1 VRKAYESS
9 PKIAGLKNVLGTED
23 AQKLQIRGTQ
33 TMRFDDYTD
42 MGGVRDEFLT
52 THWSLIEDVGLNGN
66 QKNRALIGLLIETY
80 WKPVYCYLRRRGY
93 GNEQAKDLTQGFFQE
108 VVLGRKLI
116 EKAEQTKGR
125 FRSFLL
131 VALNR
136 YLIDILD
143 GQAAQKR
150 IPPKKFVSLDR
161 IVSLDLPEPA
171 TELDPEDCFNYAWV
185 TSLLEQLLEEV
196 RNQFYQEGKKVHW
209 CVFHDRV
216 LQPMMENVTTP
227 TMKEICDKYG
237 IEDGIKASNMIITVK
252 RRFQST
258 LERQIRKSVIS
269 DQQVGDELDEI
280 VQFLSEKR
288 AG

>member
-1 VRKAYESS
+1 
-9 PKIAGLKNVLGTED
+9 
-23 AQKLQIRGTQ
+23 
-33 TMRFDDYTD
+33 MRFDDYTD

-52 THWSLIEDVGLNGN
+52 THWSVIENVGLSGDD
-66 QKNRALIGLLIETY
+66 KNRALIGLLIETY

-136 YLIDILD
+136 YVIDMSD
-143 GQAAQKR
+143 EQAAQKR
-150 IPPKKFVSLDR
+150 IPKNKLVSFDR
-161 IVSLDLPEPA
+161 IASLDLPEPVA
-171 TELDPEDCFNYAWV
+171 ELDPEDSFNYAWI
-185 TSLLEQLLEEV
+185 SALLEQVLEEI
-196 RNQFYQEGKKVHW
+196 RTKCCLEDKTLHW
-209 CVFHDRV
+209 NIFNDRV
-216 LQPMMENVTTP
+216 LQPMIENAAAP
-227 TMKEICDKYG
+227 TMKEICDKYD

-252 RRFQST
+252 RRFQAA
-258 LERQIRKSVIS
+258 LKRQLRKSVIS
-269 DQQVGDELDEI
+269 DRQVGDELDEI
-280 VQFLSEKR
+280 VQFLSAKR

>member
-1 VRKAYESS
+1 
-9 PKIAGLKNVLGTED
+9 
-23 AQKLQIRGTQ
+23 
-33 TMRFDDYTD
+33 

-52 THWSLIEDVGLNGN
+52 THWSVIEDVGLSGDE
-66 QKNRALIGLLIETY
+66 KNRALIGLLIETY

-136 YLIDILD
+136 YVIDILD
-143 GQAAQKR
+143 RQAAQKR
-150 IPPKKFVSLDR
+150 IPPKKLISLDW
-161 IVSLDLPEPA
+161 IASLDLPEPA
-171 TELDPEDCFNYAWV
+171 TELDPEGCFNYAWV
-185 TSLLEQLLEEV
+185 TSLLEQVVKEV
-196 RNQFYQEGKKVHW
+196 RTQFCQEGKMVHW
-209 CVFHDRV
+209 NVFHDRV
-216 LQPMMENVTTP
+216 LRPMIENVAAP
-227 TMKEICDKYG
+227 TMKEICNKYD

-252 RRFQST
+252 RRFQSA
-258 LERQIRKSVIS
+258 LERQLRKSVIS

-280 VQFLSEKR
+280 VQFLSSKC

>member
-1 VRKAYESS
+1 
-9 PKIAGLKNVLGTED
+9 
-23 AQKLQIRGTQ
+23 
-33 TMRFDDYTD
+33 MRFDDYTD

-52 THWSLIEDVGLNGN
+52 THWSIIEDVGLSGD

-93 GNEQAKDLTQGFFQE
+93 DNEQAKDLTQGFFQE

-116 EKAEQTKGR
+116 ERAEQMKGR

-136 YLIDILD
+136 YVIDILE
-143 GQAAQKR
+143 GQAALKR
-150 IPPKKFVSLDR
+150 IPPQKLVSLDR
-161 IVSLDLPEPA
+161 IASLDLPEPS
-171 TELDPEDCFNYAWV
+171 TELDPEDCFNYAWI
-185 TSLLEQLLEEV
+185 TSLLEQVLEEV
-196 RNQFYQEGKKVHW
+196 RTQFCQEDKKVHW
-209 CVFHDRV
+209 SVFYDRV
-216 LQPMMENVTTP
+216 LRPMIENVAAP

-237 IEDGIKASNMIITVK
+237 IENGIKASNMIITVK

-258 LERQIRKSVIS
+258 LERQVRKSVIS
-269 DQQVGDELDEI
+269 DQQVGDELEEI
-280 VQFLSEKR
+280 VQFLSAKH

>member
-1 VRKAYESS
+1 
-9 PKIAGLKNVLGTED
+9 
-23 AQKLQIRGTQ
+23 
-33 TMRFDDYTD
+33 MRFNDYTD

-52 THWSLIEDVGLNGN
+52 THWSIIEDVGLSGDE
-66 QKNRALIGLLIETY
+66 KNRALIGLLIKTY

-136 YLIDILD
+136 YVIDVQNE
-143 GQAAQKR
+143 QAAQKR
-150 IPPKKFVSLDR
+150 IPKNKLVSLDR
-161 IVSLDLPEPA
+161 IALLELPEPF
-171 TELDPEDCFNYAWV
+171 TDLEPEDCFNYAWV
-185 TSLLEQLLEEV
+185 TSLLEHVLKEV
-196 RNQFYQEGKKVHW
+196 RTQFCQEGKKVHW
-209 CVFHDRV
+209 SVFHDRV
-216 LQPMMENVTTP
+216 LRPMIENVAAP

-252 RRFQST
+252 RRFQSA
-258 LERQIRKSVIS
+258 LERQLRKSVIS
-269 DQQVGDELDEI
+269 DRQVSDELDEI
-280 VQFLSEKR
+280 AQFLSSKH

>member
-1 VRKAYESS
+1 
-9 PKIAGLKNVLGTED
+9 
-23 AQKLQIRGTQ
+23 
-33 TMRFDDYTD
+33 MRFDDYTD

-52 THWSLIEDVGLNGN
+52 THWSTIEDVGLSED

-136 YLIDILD
+136 YIIDIQD
-143 GQAAQKR
+143 EQVAQKR
-150 IPPKKFVSLDR
+150 IPKNKLVSLDR
-161 IVSLDLPEPA
+161 IVSIDLPEPA
-171 TELDPEDCFNYAWV
+171 AELDPEDCFNYAWV
-185 TSLLEQLLEEV
+185 SALLEQVLEEV
-196 RNQFYQEGKKVHW
+196 RAKCCQEDKTVHW
-209 CVFHDRV
+209 NVFNDRV
-216 LQPMMENVTTP
+216 LRPMTENVAAP
-227 TMKEICDKYG
+227 TMKEICDKYS

-252 RRFQST
+252 RRFQAA
-258 LERQIRKSVIS
+258 LKRQVRKSVAS
-269 DQQVGDELDEI
+269 DRQVGDELNEI
-280 VQFLSEKR
+280 VWFLSAKR
-288 AG
+288 AK

>member
-1 VRKAYESS
+1 MPKSRK
-9 PKIAGLKNVLGTED
+9 
-23 AQKLQIRGTQ
+23 RGTQ
-33 TMRFDDYTD
+33 IMRFDDYTD

-52 THWSLIEDVGLNGN
+52 THWSVIENVGLSTDE
-66 QKNRALIGLLIETY
+66 KNHALIGLLIETY

-136 YLIDILD
+136 YVIDIQD
-143 GQAAQKR
+143 EWSAQKR
-150 IPPKKFVSLDR
+150 IPRNKLVSLGR
-161 IVSLDLPEPA
+161 IASLDLPEPVA
-171 TELDPEDCFNYAWV
+171 ESEPEDSFNYAWIS
-185 TSLLEQLLEEV
+185 TLLEQVIEEV
-196 RNQFYQEGKKVHW
+196 RAKCCKEDKTVHW
-209 CVFHDRV
+209 NVFNDRV
-216 LQPMMENVTTP
+216 LQPMIENATAP
-227 TMKEICDKYG
+227 AMKEICDKYG

-252 RRFQST
+252 RRFQAVMKQQ
-258 LERQIRKSVIS
+258 LGKSVIS
-269 DQQVGDELDEI
+269 DCQLDDELDEI
-280 VQFLSEKR
+280 MRFLSAKH